1 MENMNNILVY
11 GTTTG
16 KKYHFSMKCSYIKG
30 KKYETLKIK
39 EAKFKYEGACSRC
52 KNQNNRKNSPIINKN
67 NNFLF
72 FIIIYIYYKDLND
85 NNDNLNIKKNKNN
98 YYYNNRINFDDEQV
112 KPLLK
117 QKKNNNN
124 INLLIN
130 NNKILNNII
139 EDEDDKKI
147 EVSKN
152 SISLIKNNYSDFLSS
167 SDSFTKEINQKI
179 LLEERSSDIDFN

>member
-30 KKYETLKIK
+30 KKCETLKIK

-67 NNFLF
+67 N
-72 FIIIYIYYKDLND
+72 

-124 INLLIN
+124 INLLFN